1 MDKIDGGCLCGAV
14 RFELE
19 PPSRFCAHCHCPT
32 CRRAHGAAF
41 VTYAGFRRQQLRLTC
56 GEDLLTRYATDTGA
70 TRSFCARCGSTLFY
84 EGPRWPGELHVVV
97 ANIEGDIEKPPA
109 AHVFVDHGAEW
120 WEIGDD
126 LPQFGGSNGTEPKK

>member
-1 MDKIDGGCLCGAV
+1 MSREVAGGCLCGTV
-14 RFELE
+14 RYLLTL
-19 PPSRFCAHCHCPT
+19 PARFCAHCHCGN

-41 VTYAGFRRQQLRLTC
+41 VTYAGFRENQVRLDGGTSLKRFVTSS
-56 GEDLLTRYATDTGA
+56 GS
-70 TRSFCARCGSTLFY
+70 TRSFCGECGSTLFY

-126 LPQFGGSNGTEPKK
+126 LPQFGGSSGTEPKE